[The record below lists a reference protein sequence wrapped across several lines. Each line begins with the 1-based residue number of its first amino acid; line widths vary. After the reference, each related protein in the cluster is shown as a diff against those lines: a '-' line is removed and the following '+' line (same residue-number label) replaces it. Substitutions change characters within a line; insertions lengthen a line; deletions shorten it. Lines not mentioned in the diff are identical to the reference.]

1 MRAHRIRDFPSPWT
15 VKHIT
20 GGFEVLDANGQSIV
34 SVYGRETRVDA
45 DTGPPLSMDE
55 ARDIA
60 TNIAMV
66 PTVLALKDVFRFC
79 LKVLAFAFGILIAAA
94 LAVHVTS

>member
-1 MRAHRIRDFPSPWT
+1 M
-15 VKHIT
+15 
-20 GGFEVLDANGQSIV
+20 LDANGQSIV

-66 PTVLALKDVFRFC
+66 PTVLALKDVFRILSESPC
-79 LKVLAFAFGILIAAA
+79 LRLWHPHCSCPGGARDQLVSRRVRGWGQGFGAQA
-94 LAVHVTS
+94 SN

>member
-1 MRAHRIRDFPSPWT
+1 M
-15 VKHIT
+15 
-20 GGFEVLDANGQSIV
+20 LDANGQSIV

-66 PTVLALKDVFRFC
+66 PTVLALKDVFQFC

>member
-1 MRAHRIRDFPSPWT
+1 
-15 VKHIT
+15 
-20 GGFEVLDANGQSIV
+20 
-34 SVYGRETRVDA
+34 
-45 DTGPPLSMDE
+45 MDE